1 MPVET
6 PGASRRRFPANRHD
20 ALFRDLVSEP
30 SRAASLLTDYL
41 PPKVAHLLDLKAP
54 LEAVKGSFVDEAART
69 SQCDALFRVRLKD
82 GKDARLYVLLE
93 HKSQVDA
100 ATPLQLLGYM
110 VNIWRREIER
120 SKSERSKSKSGRIR
134 LPVIIPLV
142 FYHGRGRWTA
152 ERSVPD
158 MIDVPDELTEGLESF
173 VREFAY
179 VVHDL
184 GVMAPDRPSTSPEV
198 RSALLALRFAFAE
211 EVPPDLLDV
220 IMDGLLAG
228 SDFERHIVRY
238 MTEQKGLT
246 LPLLEASLR
255 RTKPDHWEVLMGT
268 IAQAWVE
275 QGRAEGLE
283 KGIERGRTEGIERG
297 RAEGI
302 ERGRTE
308 GIERGRAEG
317 IEKGIERGRS
327 EALAELL
334 LRQLSLRFGDVPDA
348 VRERVRS
355 ASAAELEAWAEA
367 VLAAPSLD
375 DVLAARPRHG

>member
-6 PGASRRRFPANRHD
+6 PGSRSVRLPVNRHD
-20 ALFRDLVSEP
+20 TLFRALVSEP

-41 PPKVAHLLDLKAP
+41 PRKVAELLDPEAP
-54 LEAVKGSFVDEAART
+54 FEAVGESFVDKAART
-69 SQCDALFRVRLKD
+69 TQCDALFRVRLKD

-93 HKSQVDA
+93 HKSYVDA
-100 ATPLQLLGYM
+100 ETPLQLLGYM

-120 SKSERSKSKSGRIR
+120 SKSERSKSEGGGNDIK
-134 LPVIIPLV
+134 LPAIIPLV
-142 FYHGRGRWTA
+142 FYHGRGRWKA
-152 ERSVPD
+152 ARSVLK
-158 MIDVPDELTEGLESF
+158 MIDAPEKLKPF

-184 GVMAPDRPSTSPEV
+184 GEMAPDRPSTSPEV

-228 SDFERHIVRY
+228 SDFEHHIVRY
-238 MTEQKGLT
+238 MTEHQGLT
-246 LPLLEASLR
+246 PAMLEASLR

-268 IAQAWVE
+268 IAQTWVE
-275 QGRAEGLE
+275 QGRSEGLE
-283 KGIERGRTEGIERG
+283 RGRAEGIERG

-302 ERGRTE
+302 ERGRAE

-317 IEKGIERGRS
+317 LERGLERGRS

-348 VRERVRS
+348 VRERVRG

-375 DVLAARPRHG
+375 DVLAARPRQR

>member
-1 MPVET
+1 ML
-6 PGASRRRFPANRHD
+6 S
-20 ALFRDLVSEP
+20 
-30 SRAASLLTDYL
+30 
-41 PPKVAHLLDLKAP
+41 
-54 LEAVKGSFVDEAART
+54 
-69 SQCDALFRVRLKD
+69 
-82 GKDARLYVLLE
+82 LYVLLE
-93 HKSQVDA
+93 HKSYVDA

-120 SKSERSKSKSGRIR
+120 SKSERSKSEGGGNDIK
-134 LPVIIPLV
+134 LPAIIPLV
-142 FYHGRGRWTA
+142 FYHGRGRWKA
-152 ERSVPD
+152 ARSVLK
-158 MIDVPDELTEGLESF
+158 MIDAPEKLKSF

-184 GVMAPDRPSTSPEV
+184 GEMAPDRPSTSPEV

-228 SDFERHIVRY
+228 SDFEHHIVRY
-238 MTEQKGLT
+238 MTEHKGLT
-246 LPLLEASLR
+246 PAMLEASLR

-268 IAQAWVE
+268 IAQTWVE
-275 QGRAEGLE
+275 QGRA
-283 KGIERGRTEGIERG
+283 EGIERG

-302 ERGRTE
+302 ERGRAE

-317 IEKGIERGRS
+317 IERGRAEGIERGRAEGIERGRAEGIERGRAEGIERGRAEGIERGRAERLERGLERGRS

-348 VRERVRS
+348 FRERVRG

-375 DVLAARPRHG
+375 DVLAARPRQR

>member
-1 MPVET
+1 ML
-6 PGASRRRFPANRHD
+6 S
-20 ALFRDLVSEP
+20 
-30 SRAASLLTDYL
+30 
-41 PPKVAHLLDLKAP
+41 
-54 LEAVKGSFVDEAART
+54 
-69 SQCDALFRVRLKD
+69 
-82 GKDARLYVLLE
+82 LYVLLE
-93 HKSQVDA
+93 HKSYVDA

-120 SKSERSKSKSGRIR
+120 SKSERSKSEGGGNDIK
-134 LPVIIPLV
+134 LPAIIPLV
-142 FYHGRGRWTA
+142 FYHGRGRWKA
-152 ERSVPD
+152 ARSVLE
-158 MIDVPDELTEGLESF
+158 MIDAPEKLKSF

-184 GVMAPDRPSTSPEV
+184 GEMAPDRPSTSPEV

-228 SDFERHIVRY
+228 SDFEHHIVRY
-238 MTEQKGLT
+238 MTEHKGLT
-246 LPLLEASLR
+246 PAMLEASLR

-268 IAQAWVE
+268 IAQTWVE
-275 QGRAEGLE
+275 QGRA
-283 KGIERGRTEGIERG
+283 EGIERG

-302 ERGRTE
+302 ERGRAE
-308 GIERGRAEG
+308 GLERGL
-317 IEKGIERGRS
+317 ERGRS

-348 VRERVRS
+348 FRERVRG

-375 DVLAARPRHG
+375 DVLAARPRQR